1 MKNRKLVLS
10 LVALAGLASLSAQAQ
25 TNNTE
30 KPHETIMQRVDT
42 LAKKVGAA
50 VKKAETTE
58 KAKLNADKQ
67 RVKAD
72 LLRTRRK

>member
-30 KPHETIMQRVDT
+30 KPYETIMQRVDT
-42 LAKKVGAA
+42 LAKKVGAD
-50 VKKAETTE
+50 V
-58 KAKLNADKQ
+58 NMQ
-67 RVKAD
+67 RVW
-72 LLRTRRK
+72 RKLS